1 MKGVF
6 MKRIATGILAH
17 VDAGKTT
24 LSEGLLYCAGE
35 IRKLGR
41 VDNKDAFLDTD
52 ELEKKRGIT
61 IFSKQAILNLGNSI
75 ITLIDTPG
83 HIDFSAE
90 AERTLQILDYAIL
103 VISAS
108 DGVQSHTTTL
118 WNMLKNNNIPTFI
131 FINKLDLS
139 ATDKDAVISDLKD
152 SFKCNFI
159 DFNEKDKNVLNENIA
174 VCDEAIMNY
183 YLENGS
189 IDTSLISNAIRKRN
203 IFPVFG
209 GSALKMDGIE
219 EFLTNLEHLSLP
231 QDNYEDFGAKVF
243 KITTDEN
250 GQRLTFMKVT
260 GGHLKVKATIN
271 GEKINEIRVYSGN
284 KYTSTLIAECG
295 CVCAVTGL
303 KNTFA
308 GQGLGFEINS
318 DILTS
323 QPIFNYKVIL
333 PKGCDISTALENLKQ
348 LQQEETLLNVIW
360 NEHLKEIQIQ
370 IMGEIQL
377 EVLKQLILKRFNI
390 NVEFS
395 TGNIVYKETITNI
408 SEGVGHYEPLRHYA
422 EVHLLLEP
430 LKRGEGLHF
439 ETDCSEDELDKNWQR
454 LILTHLMEKTHYGVL
469 TGSPITDIKITL
481 KSGKAHLKHTEGGD
495 FRQATYRAVRHGLR
509 CAESVLLEPYYDFT
523 MEIPSENTGRAMT
536 DLNKMDADFSL
547 PQTYGSTT
555 IITGNAPANSLHGYH
570 KELIA
575 YTHGKGKINCSFS
588 GYDVCKNPT
597 AVIEAIDYNFDGDTD
612 NTADSVFCSH
622 GTGFTVKWNEVK
634 DYMHLPSV
642 LNVKK
647 EEKIQVTKEKVN
659 KITASDDELL
669 EIFERTYGKIERKI
683 PVQNFHTQKEHI
695 YVYKPQKSDNRKE
708 YLLID
713 GYNIIFSW
721 NDLKNLAEEN
731 LENARQALIEK
742 ICTYKLFKPFEIILV
757 FDAYKVKGNIGDKEF
772 INGINVV
779 YTKESQ
785 TADAYIEKTTKE
797 LEKNYRVTVA
807 TSDGL
812 EQLIIFGSGANRM
825 SARHL
830 EDDINKIQESIRV
843 IVDKYNLETTT
854 SKIYNILQEKLS
866 QISIIE
872 DDDND

>member
-1 MKGVF
+1 

-61 IFSKQAILNLGNSI
+61 IFSKQAVLNAGDSI

-118 WNMLKNNNIPTFI
+118 WNMLKSNNIPTFI

-139 ATDKDAVISDLKD
+139 TTYKDTVISDLKLN
-152 SFKCNFI
+152 FKSNFI
-159 DFNEKDKNVLNENIA
+159 DFNEKDIDVLNENIA
-174 VCDEAIMNY
+174 VCDEDIMNY
-183 YLENGS
+183 YLENNK
-189 IDTSLISNAIRKRN
+189 IETSLIAKAIKKRV

-209 GSALKMDGIE
+209 GSALKMDGVE
-219 EFLTNLEHLSLP
+219 EFLNNVVKFSVP
-231 QDNYEDFGAKVF
+231 QNNYENFGAKVF

-250 GQRLTFMKVT
+250 GQRLTFLKVT
-260 GGHLKVKATIN
+260 GGQLKVKTSIN
-271 GEKINEIRVYSGN
+271 DEKINEIRIYSGG
-284 KYTSTLIAECG
+284 KYTTSPIAECG
-295 CVCAVTGL
+295 CVCAVTGP

-308 GQGLGFEINS
+308 GQGLGFEINA
-318 DILTS
+318 DNLTS
-323 QPIFNYKVIL
+323 QPIFNYKVML
-333 PKGCDISTALENLKQ
+333 PQHCDVTTALENLKQ
-348 LQQEETLLNVIW
+348 LQQEETQLNVLW
-360 NEHLKEIQIQ
+360 NEHLKEIQVQ

-377 EVLKQLILKRFNI
+377 EVLKQLILKRFNLE
-390 NVEFS
+390 VEFS
-395 TGNIVYKETITNI
+395 IGNIVYKETINNI
-408 SEGVGHYEPLRHYA
+408 SEGIGHYEPLRHYA

-430 LKRGEGLHF
+430 LKRGEGLRF

-454 LILTHLMEKTHYGVL
+454 LILTHLMEKTHCGVL

-495 FRQATYRAVRHGLR
+495 FRQATYRAVRHGLK
-509 CAESVLLEPYYDFT
+509 CAESILLEPYFDFIL
-523 MEIPSENTGRAMT
+523 EIPSENTGRAMT
-536 DLNKMDADFSL
+536 DLNKMDAVFSL
-547 PQTYGSTT
+547 PQTYGNVTK
-555 IITGNAPANSLHGYH
+555 IAGNAPAKLLHDYH
-570 KELIA
+570 KELVS
-575 YTHGKGKINCSFS
+575 YSHGKGRLNCSFS
-588 GYDVCKNPT
+588 GYDVCKNSLE
-597 AVIEAIDYNFDGDTD
+597 VIENIGYNFDADTI

-622 GTGFTVKWNEVK
+622 GAGFTVKWNEVK
-634 DYMHLPSV
+634 DYMHLPSI

-647 EEKIQVTKEKVN
+647 EEKIQNVKERSHSVS
-659 KITASDDELL
+659 ASDEELL

-683 PVQNFHTQKEHI
+683 PTHKLHTQKE
-695 YVYKPQKSDNRKE
+695 YVYVQKAKKTDKRKE

-721 NDLKNLAEEN
+721 EDLKKLAEDN
-731 LENARQALIEK
+731 LETAREILVERM
-742 ICTYKLFKPFEIILV
+742 CTYKLFKPFEIILV
-757 FDAYKVKGNIGDKEF
+757 FDAYKVKGNIGEKEF

-797 LEKNYRVTVA
+797 LEKNYKVTVA
-807 TSDGL
+807 TSDSL

-825 SARHL
+825 PSRHL
-830 EDDINKIQESIRV
+830 EDDVKNIYQNIHSL
-843 IVDKYNLETTT
+843 VDKYNIETNT